1 MNAAA
6 ESEQQVC
13 IELGSNIEPER
24 NLPRAAAELSRRFP
38 LLAIS
43 SAWETP
49 PVGTPHRGNYLNA
62 AALITCSLPAE
73 QLKAILREIET
84 DLGRVRTADKFAPR
98 TIDLD
103 ILVLGEKVIE
113 PNIWRY
119 AYLAVP
125 VAEVLPNLTCPN
137 SGELLRQIAQRLA
150 ATSEIRLCPQVDLQ
164 RFRSAG
170 EPNRG

>member
-6 ESEQQVC
+6 ERQTAVC

-24 NLPRAAAELSRRFP
+24 NLPRAAEELSRRFP

-49 PVGTPHRGNYLNA
+49 PVGTPHGGNYLNA
-62 AALITCSLPAE
+62 AALIACPPPVE
-73 QLKAILREIET
+73 QLKDILRGIET
-84 DLGRVRTADKFAPR
+84 ALGRVRTVDKFAPR

-103 ILVLGEKVIE
+103 ILVLGEKVVE
-113 PNIWRY
+113 PDIWRH

-125 VAEVLPNLTCPN
+125 VAEILPNLTCPH
-137 SGELLRQIAQRLA
+137 SGERLRQIAQRLA
-150 ATSEIRLCPQVDLQ
+150 ATSDIRLRPTVDLQ
-164 RFRSAG
+164 RFKSAKAL
-170 EPNRG
+170 NRG